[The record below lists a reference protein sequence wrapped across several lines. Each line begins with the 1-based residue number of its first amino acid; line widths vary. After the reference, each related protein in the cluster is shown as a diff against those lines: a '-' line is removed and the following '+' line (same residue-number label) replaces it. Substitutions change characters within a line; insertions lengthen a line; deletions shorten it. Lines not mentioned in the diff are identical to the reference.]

1 MKNTLIDELKSYRLH
16 KETNKDAEVRDLFK
30 KAQIIPVGEIQLRTY
45 SPTGVHTGN
54 HGVGTS
60 IYSTEP
66 QNRPL
71 RLLEKLGYK
80 FLQGLAN
87 NFKFPLIAGDDGQW
101 LEETETPANLDNI
114 TYSSLSLSPK
124 RLLNYVEFSNDLVLN
139 CDSDLKAG
147 IEQDMLKAIWE
158 NVEKTMINDIYDDT
172 DPTAL
177 TDYDSIVDFELA
189 GKDINNPIYLISPT
203 AASNL
208 KKVYINSTLPVYY
221 RGMINN
227 TPVVETALLSGDKVI
242 YGDFSKLV
250 LANWGGIDIV
260 LDEKTKAYVG
270 TLRLMC
276 NSYWNYGILD
286 SSCFLFGTT
295 TAESNEE
302 PAEPTE

>member
-30 KAQIIPVGEIQLRTY
+30 KAQIIPVGEIQLRSTI
-45 SPTGVHTGN
+45 TAAN
-54 HGVGTS
+54 KVGTS
-60 IYSTEP
+60 IYQVEG
-66 QNRPL
+66 QNRPT
-71 RLLEKLGYK
+71 RLLEKLKYK
-80 FLQGLAN
+80 YLQGLAN
-87 NFKFPLIAGDDGQW
+87 NFKFPLIDGDNGQW
-101 LEETETPANLDNI
+101 LQESETPENLDSV
-114 TYSSLSLSPK
+114 TFTSLSLTPK

-139 CDSDLKAG
+139 CDSDLKQG
-147 IEQDMLKAIWE
+147 IQNDLVSAIWE

-177 TDYDSIVDFELA
+177 TDYDSIVAFELA
-189 GKDINNPIYLISPT
+189 GKDINNPVYLISPT

-227 TPVVETALLSGDKVI
+227 TPVVESALLSGDKVI
-242 YGDFSKLV
+242 YGDWSKLV
-250 LANWGGIDIV
+250 LANWGGIDVV
-260 LDEKTKAYVG
+260 LDEKTKAYLG
-270 TLRLMC
+270 ILRLSC

-286 SSCFLFGTT
+286 SSCFLFATT